1 MAIEIEGGRYE
12 IVIGTDVSRP
22 DARNGAFIEMRELD
36 PRDAAMFLFAF
47 RSNADGK
54 ITISMY
60 RQDVPLE
67 VVTYFVRVAAKELST
82 EHWPLWKEDI

>member
-1 MAIEIEGGRYE
+1 MAIEIEDHFYE

-22 DARNGAFIEMRELD
+22 DARNGVFVEMQQMD
-36 PRDAAMFLFAF
+36 SPDQPTVLFAF

-60 RQDVPLE
+60 RQDMPLE
-67 VVTYFVRVAAKELST
+67 VLTYFVRVASEELST
-82 EHWPLWKEDI
+82 ERWPIS